1 MRTSI
6 RLLSAALIAG
16 LAVIGGF
23 AATVT
28 QSQAAEVKYIVNKEP
43 ITSYDIQRRTAMLK
57 LMQRRGNL
65 RQIATDEMIEQVLR
79 DQEARRLRISISNAQ
94 VDSAYERFAKSNR
107 LTVRQ
112 MDGILGQA
120 GVTKDHFKAF
130 IRSQM
135 AWGQAVSQRGSA
147 AGRNIDDAIRNM
159 MKDGVKPSTTEY
171 VLQQVILVVPERER
185 RAILGRRKKEAQ
197 SLRKQ
202 MTSCDTSRAVAATML
217 DVSIR
222 DLGRVLEPELP
233 PEWEKPVKAAQA
245 GTATS
250 SIETERGVEFLLIC
264 STRQASDDRVAQLL
278 YQQEQAAASGGQDD
292 ALSQTYTAELRQR
305 AQIITR

>member
-23 AATVT
+23 AATAT

>member
-23 AATVT
+23 AATAT

-65 RQIATDEMIEQVLR
+65 RQIAADEMIEQVLR

-107 LTVRQ
+107 LSVRQ

>member
-23 AATVT
+23 AATAT

-65 RQIATDEMIEQVLR
+65 RQIAADEMIEQVLR

>member
-23 AATVT
+23 AATAT

-107 LTVRQ
+107 LSVRQ

>member
-65 RQIATDEMIEQVLR
+65 RQIAADEMIEQVLR

>member
-107 LTVRQ
+107 LSVRQ

>member
-23 AATVT
+23 AATAT

-65 RQIATDEMIEQVLR
+65 RQIGTDEMIEQVLR